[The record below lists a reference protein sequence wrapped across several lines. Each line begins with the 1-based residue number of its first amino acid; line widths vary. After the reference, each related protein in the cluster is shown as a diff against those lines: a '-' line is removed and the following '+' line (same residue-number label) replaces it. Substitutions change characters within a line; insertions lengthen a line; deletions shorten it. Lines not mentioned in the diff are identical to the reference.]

1 MYGFQ
6 DKINQIL
13 RGAETI
19 KKNSINPDT
28 TPTPTWKVC
37 KTFNSALL
45 EDEKEGERLNE
56 ILCADKDEAECL
68 VALLNNL
75 DQEITQKTNEV
86 ARLRE
91 ENETLNRQVAFLQS
105 EYSNATCKWLK
116 AQKIVDD
123 ARLAP
128 APEEPVIQDSR
139 ITEPSPEETQD
150 GATMDEWYGGF
161 SKIEST
167 EPANPTCANITHKF
181 SHCDCKQPSEKDT
194 STETCPSQKDNEW
207 RELGPDEVIQEGD
220 QVQPKHHDRKGAWI
234 WIWSHEIGAT
244 PRDQEAMRYRT
255 LRPLP
260 TTNCKQIGSKL
271 VDEPRQKGTVTE
283 KDTKVSVNEP
293 APEWRELGEDEVI
306 QEGDEFQEKQYD
318 PIKNKWYTIYECSMV
333 GKKVLDSD
341 WGRFRTRRPLPK
353 PTLSRDSYDEDWNLK
368 PKQEEMP
375 LEDEI
380 ETLWEHSEHIDSLT
394 GHMAFKALAKSIR
407 YLRDEIQKLKTQTH
421 YHHESYCRKCKE
433 PK

>member
-194 STETCPSQKDNEW
+194 STETCPSQKDTEW
-207 RELGPDEVIQEGD
+207 RERGPDEVIQEGD
-220 QVQPKHHDRKGAWI
+220 QVQPKHHDRKGARI

-260 TTNCKQIGSKL
+260 
-271 VDEPRQKGTVTE
+271 
-283 KDTKVSVNEP
+283 
-293 APEWRELGEDEVI
+293 
-306 QEGDEFQEKQYD
+306 
-318 PIKNKWYTIYECSMV
+318 
-333 GKKVLDSD
+333 
-341 WGRFRTRRPLPK
+341 
-353 PTLSRDSYDEDWNLK
+353 
-368 PKQEEMP
+368 KQEEP
-375 LEDEI
+375 LSIFDYHLCLCEDSGEN
-380 ETLWEHSEHIDSLT
+380 EDLLYC
-394 GHMAFKALAKSIR
+394 LR
-407 YLRDEIQKLKTQTH
+407 YLRDEIQKLK
-421 YHHESYCRKCKE
+421 EVK
-433 PK
+433 